1 MASYLNP
8 FSWSFQINKALLPL
22 PASSN
27 ISIHLHTNTC
37 RLISAHVFIKTHVL
51 THFHTYLH
59 TIIFTHKYILSG
71 SFISMRITNLTTVA
85 LNLHVND
92 DYFGCFR
99 LFLQIRAF
107 ISFQSR
113 FVVYHICMGLSKM
126 CPILLFVEERAVAC
140 LPFMQ
145 LKKQILRPHWN
156 DQHLILCKIYAGQ
169 SCTLG
174 ILHFST
180 SPPHHVHFSSTFWNN

>member
-1 MASYLNP
+1 MSCKRR
-8 FSWSFQINKALLPL
+8 WTKDTIWRH
-22 PASSN
+22 
-27 ISIHLHTNTC
+27 ISIRFLDHFRLTKLSCHYKPLLIYLFICNTC
-37 RLISAHVFIKTHVL
+37 RLISAHVFITTHVL

-126 CPILLFVEERAVAC
+126 CPILFIC
-140 LPFMQ
+140 
-145 LKKQILRPHWN
+145 
-156 DQHLILCKIYAGQ
+156 
-169 SCTLG
+169 
-174 ILHFST
+174 
-180 SPPHHVHFSSTFWNN
+180 

>member
-1 MASYLNP
+1 M
-8 FSWSFQINKALLPL
+8 PL

-37 RLISAHVFIKTHVL
+37 RLISAHVFITTHVL

-126 CPILLFVEERAVAC
+126 CPILLILYFAQKQRIRLFTLNA
-140 LPFMQ
+140 F
-145 LKKQILRPHWN
+145 LKADIKTTRN
-156 DQHLILCKIYAGQ
+156 DQSLILCKIYAGQ
-169 SCTLG
+169 SFSRG

-180 SPPHHVHFSSTFWNN
+180 SPPHHVQFFFSAFFEIPSFNNSFYQKSF

>member
-107 ISFQSR
+107 ILFQSR
-113 FVVYHICMGLSKM
+113 LLLYIIYVWAYLRYVRFLPCQLQKPCHFLISFVIWC
-126 CPILLFVEERAVAC
+126 
-140 LPFMQ
+140 
-145 LKKQILRPHWN
+145 
-156 DQHLILCKIYAGQ
+156 LILKLPRWSAFDNMLNLYR
-169 SCTLG
+169 SKL
-174 ILHFST
+174 L
-180 SPPHHVHFSSTFWNN
+180 

>member
-1 MASYLNP
+1 ME
-8 FSWSFQINKALLPL
+8 
-22 PASSN
+22 ASSN
-27 ISIHLHTNTC
+27 IYLFIYIPIHVVSLAHMYSSKHTYKNMHTC
-37 RLISAHVFIKTHVL
+37 TQFYVL
-51 THFHTYLH
+51 TQTF
-59 TIIFTHKYILSG
+59 IPSHKYIHHQYILSG

-126 CPILLFVEERAVAC
+126 CPILFIYILLKNNAFAC
-140 LPFMQ
+140 LLLMQ
-145 LKKQILRPHWN
+145 
-156 DQHLILCKIYAGQ
+156 
-169 SCTLG
+169 
-174 ILHFST
+174 F
-180 SPPHHVHFSSTFWNN
+180 